1 MSGIDMLLRHG
12 SAAALRGRQSALRRT
27 QTSQPVR
34 SRRGAL
40 AHRRRGA
47 LAHATAATSTLA
59 HATAATGTQS
69 TWPAFL
75 APIVNRVTDGAGLG
89 ELQRLKAA
97 VNEAETAHEAAVQQR
112 AEALRAHDS
121 LTQGRSTT
129 QADLTVLLQ
138 RRDAW
143 DADDVKKFTRLTSD
157 EHDLKTRISESLVA
171 RESSERAAEA
181 AERAF
186 LKAVRSQY
194 HGELMWQ
201 EKYRAL
207 SLYSTWA
214 LIVVNSLVF
223 VGSGIHRNYADRE
236 RLAEVERAASE
247 LSAAS
252 QRASDA
258 AAAAAAIASDA
269 ADRAAAA
276 LAASQVKPV
285 RRWPAVW
292 TAVVERAKR
301 LYAAAAADP
310 RAPAAGSV
318 LLGVLISVWRW
329 R

>member
-1 MSGIDMLLRHG
+1 MLLRHA
-12 SAAALRGRQSALRRT
+12 SAAGLRCRQTALRRT
-27 QTSQPVR
+27 QTSQPLR

-40 AHRRRGA
+40 AHSRRGA
-47 LAHATAATSTLA
+47 LAHAAAATSTLA
-59 HATAATGTQS
+59 PATAATGTQTS
-69 TWPAFL
+69 AWPAFL

-97 VNEAETAHEAAVQQR
+97 VNEAETAHEAAVAQR
-112 AEALRAHDS
+112 AEALRAHDA
-121 LTQGRSTT
+121 LTHGRSTT

-223 VGSGIHRNYADRE
+223 VGSGIHRSYADRE

-252 QRASDA
+252 QKASDA

-301 LYAAAAADP
+301 LYAVVGADP

-318 LLGVLISVWRW
+318 LLGLLISAWRW

>member
-1 MSGIDMLLRHG
+1 MLRTA
-12 SAAALRGRQSALRRT
+12 SAAALQRHTTALSRRT
-27 QTSQPVR
+27 QTLPVR

-40 AHRRRGA
+40 A
-47 LAHATAATSTLA
+47 TAAAS
-59 HATAATGTQS
+59 TQS

-97 VNEAETAHEAAVQQR
+97 VNEAETAHEAAVAQR

-143 DADDVKKFTRLTSD
+143 DSDDVKKFTRLTSD
-157 EHDLKTRISESLVA
+157 EHSLKTRISESLIM

-214 LIVVNSLVF
+214 LIFVNSLVF
-223 VGSGIHRNYADRE
+223 VGSGIHRSYADRE

-285 RRWPAVW
+285 RRWPSVW

-318 LLGVLISVWRW
+318 LLALLISVWR
-329 R
+329 RR

>member
-1 MSGIDMLLRHG
+1 MLRTA
-12 SAAALRGRQSALRRT
+12 SAAAFRGHTTALSRQT
-27 QTSQPVR
+27 QRLPAR

-40 AHRRRGA
+40 AHGRRGA
-47 LAHATAATSTLA
+47 LAHATAATS
-59 HATAATGTQS
+59 TQS

-97 VNEAETAHEAAVQQR
+97 VNEAETAHEAAVAQR

-157 EHDLKTRISESLVA
+157 EHDLKTRISESLIM

-223 VGSGIHRNYADRE
+223 VGSGVHRSYADRE

-285 RRWPAVW
+285 RRWPAVAAVW
-292 TAVVERAKR
+292 TAVVARAKR
-301 LYAAAAADP
+301 LYAAAAVDP

-318 LLGVLISVWRW
+318 LIGLLISAWRW

>member
-1 MSGIDMLLRHG
+1 MLRHA
-12 SAAALRGRQSALRRT
+12 SAVAFRSSLVARSAST
-27 QTSQPVR
+27 TTS
-34 SRRGAL
+34 SA
-40 AHRRRGA
+40 
-47 LAHATAATSTLA
+47 
-59 HATAATGTQS
+59 
-69 TWPAFL
+69 WPAFL
-75 APIVNRVTDGAGLG
+75 APVVNRVTDGAGLG

-97 VNEAETAHEAAVQQR
+97 VNEAETAHETAVAQR
-112 AEALRAHDS
+112 AEALRAHDA

-157 EHDLKTRISESLVA
+157 EHDLKTRISESLIM

-223 VGSGIHRNYADRE
+223 VGSGVHRNYADRE

-258 AAAAAAIASDA
+258 AAAAAATASDA

-276 LAASQVKPV
+276 LAASQVTPPP
-285 RRWPAVW
+285 RWPAVRRRAAAVW
-292 TAVVERAKR
+292 AAVVERTKR

-318 LLGVLISVWRW
+318 VLGVLISAWRW

>member
-1 MSGIDMLLRHG
+1 MLLRHV
-12 SAAALRGRQSALRRT
+12 SAAACRGRQTALT
-27 QTSQPVR
+27 CKTLPAR

-40 AHRRRGA
+40 A
-47 LAHATAATSTLA
+47 TAATSSGA
-59 HATAATGTQS
+59 
-69 TWPAFL
+69 WPAFL
-75 APIVNRVTDGAGLG
+75 APVVSRITDGAGLG

-97 VNEAETAHEAAVQQR
+97 VNEAETAHEAAVAQR

-223 VGSGIHRNYADRE
+223 VGSGVHRSYADRE

-252 QRASDA
+252 QKASDA
-258 AAAAAAIASDA
+258 ASAAAAIASDA

-276 LAASQVKPV
+276 LAASQVKPPP
-285 RRWPAVW
+285 RWPAVAAVW
-292 TAVVERAKR
+292 AAVVERAKR
-301 LYAAAAADP
+301 LYAAAAADR

-318 LLGVLISVWRW
+318 VLGLVISASAWRW

>member
-1 MSGIDMLLRHG
+1 M
-12 SAAALRGRQSALRRT
+12 
-27 QTSQPVR
+27 
-34 SRRGAL
+34 
-40 AHRRRGA
+40 
-47 LAHATAATSTLA
+47 
-59 HATAATGTQS
+59 
-69 TWPAFL
+69 
-75 APIVNRVTDGAGLG
+75 
-89 ELQRLKAA
+89 
-97 VNEAETAHEAAVQQR
+97 NEAETAHEAAVAQR
-112 AEALRAHDS
+112 ADALRAHDS

-223 VGSGIHRNYADRE
+223 VGSGVHRSYADRE

-258 AAAAAAIASDA
+258 ASAAAAIASDA

-276 LAASQVKPV
+276 LAASKSVPPPRWAAT
-285 RRWPAVW
+285 RRRAAAVW
-292 TAVVERAKR
+292 TAVVERTKR

-318 LLGVLISVWRW
+318 LLGLFISVWRW

>member
-1 MSGIDMLLRHG
+1 MLRPA
-12 SAAALRGRQSALRRT
+12 SAAALQRHTTALTRRT
-27 QTSQPVR
+27 QTLPLR

-40 AHRRRGA
+40 AHGRRGA

-97 VNEAETAHEAAVQQR
+97 VNEAETAHEAAVAQR

-157 EHDLKTRISESLVA
+157 EHSLKTRISESLIT
-171 RESSERAAEA
+171 REASERAAEA

-223 VGSGIHRNYADRE
+223 VGSGVHRSYADRE

-258 AAAAAAIASDA
+258 ASAAAAIASDA

-285 RRWPAVW
+285 RRWPAVAAAW
-292 TAVVERAKR
+292 TAVVARAKR
-301 LYAAAAADP
+301 LYAVAAAEP
-310 RAPAAGSV
+310 RAPAAISV
-318 LLGVLISVWRW
+318 LLGLLISAWRW

>member
-1 MSGIDMLLRHG
+1 MLLRHA
-12 SAAALRGRQSALRRT
+12 SASALRGRQSALRRT
-27 QTSQPVR
+27 SQPVR
-34 SRRGAL
+34 SRRAAL
-40 AHRRRGA
+40 ARSRRGA

-59 HATAATGTQS
+59 HATAATSTQS

-285 RRWPAVW
+285 RRWPAVAAVW

-318 LLGVLISVWRW
+318 LLGVLVSAWRW